1 MACADLSSSLSRND
15 LPTSSTVEVRRACRE
30 LRQRNPSDFDT
41 TWRDLA
47 GELPAW
53 LLIDPEL
60 IQTYVG
66 VDQHAQLAGEL

>member
-1 MACADLSSSLSRND
+1 MACADLYSSLSRND
-15 LPTSSTVEVRRACRE
+15 LPTSSTAEVRSACRE